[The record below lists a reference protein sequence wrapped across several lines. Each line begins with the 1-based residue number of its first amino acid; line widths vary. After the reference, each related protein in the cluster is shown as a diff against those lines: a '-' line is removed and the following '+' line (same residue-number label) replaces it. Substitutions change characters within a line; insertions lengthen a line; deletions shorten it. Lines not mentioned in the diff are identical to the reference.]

1 MSNPII
7 EVRNLSI
14 SFSTQNGEVGAVRD
28 ASFKIDA
35 GETFGLAGE
44 SGEVAEKIKKVIR
57 DKNSEIDEETRLALK
72 KELGDVFWYIAAL
85 CDEVGLDMEDV
96 AESNINKLLDRQQRN
111 VLHGSGDNR

>member
-1 MSNPII
+1 
-7 EVRNLSI
+7 VK
-14 SFSTQNGEVGAVRD
+14 FSDYQAAARQTAVYPNRGNNFVYP
-28 ASFKIDA
+28 AL
-35 GETFGLAGE
+35 GLAGE

-57 DKNSEIDEETRLALK
+57 DKNNVIDEDTRQALK

-96 AESNINKLLDRQQRN
+96 AASNIKKLLDRQERN

>member
-1 MSNPII
+1 MKFSDYQAAARKTAVYPNRGSNFVYPA
-7 EVRNLSI
+7 L
-14 SFSTQNGEVGAVRD
+14 
-28 ASFKIDA
+28 
-35 GETFGLAGE
+35 GLAGE

-57 DKNSEIDEETRLALK
+57 DKNNEIDEETRLALK

-96 AESNINKLLDRQQRN
+96 AESNIKKLLDRQQRD